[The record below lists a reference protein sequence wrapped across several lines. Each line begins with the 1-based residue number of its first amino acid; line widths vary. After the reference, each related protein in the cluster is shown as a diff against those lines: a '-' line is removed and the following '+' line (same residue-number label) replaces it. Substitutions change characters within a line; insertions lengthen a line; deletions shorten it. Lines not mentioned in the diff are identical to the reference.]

1 MLTKSIY
8 FQKFKGKQFYIE
20 ELEIQG
26 KTVPWQIKG
35 KIRFFA

>member
-20 ELEIQG
+20 KLQG

>member
-8 FQKFKGKQFYIE
+8 FQKFKGKQIYIE
-20 ELEIQG
+20 KLETQG